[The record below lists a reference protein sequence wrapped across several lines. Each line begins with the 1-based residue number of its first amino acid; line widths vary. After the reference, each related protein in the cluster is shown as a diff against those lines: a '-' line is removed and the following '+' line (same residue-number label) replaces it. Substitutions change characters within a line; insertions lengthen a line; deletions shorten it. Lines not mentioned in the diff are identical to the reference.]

1 MTLVP
6 GISHLKEENRQE
18 SLTTTPCCPKF
29 GFKKP
34 LPSPG
39 YEIKIYPPEPAEP
52 FIDPYVTNAAFGVR
66 AYPGYKKKRISL
78 EEYMGEIS
86 KFDLPG
92 REYLKRYI
100 HRQYR
105 HNFKPATIKGTIGT
119 GKQFLAFLK
128 EIGKCNLE
136 KITREELEAFIEHEQ
151 DRGLT
156 PVSVYSHLATVKAFL
171 KYLIK
176 EGVVDRE
183 VLDRPIRVKVPNSLP
198 KAIDPE
204 DIKRLLS
211 VLDKPMDQAMITVML
226 RTGMRIGE
234 LLNTT
239 PEDINLQNR
248 KIHITE
254 ECKNSTARIVYLSD
268 DSVEALH
275 AWLKN
280 RDERKHFVFYTTRSH
295 NMGYAAAR
303 VRFNNHLAKA
313 GLADK
318 GYTLHSLRHT
328 FATEMLNAGMRLE
341 VLQQLLGHTS
351 IEVTRRYARLTDK
364 TREEEYFRAMDIIE
378 RGESNEHYQL
388 DTELQTILEE
398 KKFLPKHDKELP

>member
-6 GISHLKEENRQE
+6 EISHLKEENRQE
-18 SLTTTPCCPKF
+18 SITTTPGCPKF

-52 FIDPYVTNAAFGVR
+52 FIDPYITNAAFGVR
-66 AYPGYKKKRISL
+66 AYPGYQKKRISL

-86 KFDLPG
+86 KFDLPSAY
-92 REYLKRYI
+92 YLKRYVQ
-100 HRQYR
+100 HQYR

-119 GKQFLAFLK
+119 GKQFLTFLNK
-128 EIGKCNLE
+128 IDKGNLE

-156 PVSVYSHLATVKAFL
+156 PVSVYSRLASTKAFL
-171 KYLIK
+171 RYLIK
-176 EGVVDRE
+176 EGIVDRE

-204 DIKRLLS
+204 DIKRLLA
-211 VLDKPMDQAMITVML
+211 VLEKPLDRAMITVLL

-234 LLNTT
+234 LLNAT
-239 PEDINLQNR
+239 PDAINLHER

-268 DSVEALH
+268 DAVLALQG
-275 AWLKN
+275 WIKN

-341 VLQQLLGHTS
+341 ILQQLLGHNS

-364 TREEEYFRAMDIIE
+364 TREEEYFRAMDLIE

-388 DTELQTILEE
+388 DTELQAILEE
-398 KKFLPKHDKELP
+398 KKFLPQHDKELP

>member
-1 MTLVP
+1 MTLAP
-6 GISHLKEENRQE
+6 EISHLKEENRQE
-18 SLTTTPCCPKF
+18 STSRAPCNADF
-29 GFKKP
+29 SFRKP
-34 LPSPG
+34 LPSPA
-39 YEIKIYPPEPAEP
+39 YEIKINQSDPAKP
-52 FIDPYVTNAAFGVR
+52 FIDPYVTNTAFGVR

-92 REYLKRYI
+92 VEYLKRYV

-119 GKQFLAFLK
+119 GKQFLTFLN
-128 EIGKCNLE
+128 EIGKGNLE
-136 KITREELEAFIEHEQ
+136 KITREEFEAFIEHEQ

-156 PVSVYSHLATVKAFL
+156 PVSVYSHLATIKAFL

-176 EGVVDRE
+176 EGIVDRE

-198 KAIDPE
+198 KGIDPE
-204 DIKRLLS
+204 DIKRLLA
-211 VLDKPMDQAMITVML
+211 VLEKPLDRAMITVLL

-239 PEDINLQNR
+239 PDAINLQN
-248 KIHITE
+248 KTIHITE
-254 ECKNSTARIVYLSD
+254 ECKNSTARIVYLSAD
-268 DSVEALH
+268 AMQALH
-275 AWLKN
+275 AWLKI
-280 RDERKHFVFYTTRSH
+280 RDERKHFVFYTTRNH

-303 VRFNNHLAKA
+303 ARFNNHLAKA
-313 GLADK
+313 GLTDK

-341 VLQQLLGHTS
+341 ILQQLLGHNS

-364 TREEEYFRAMDIIE
+364 TREEEYFRAMEVIE

-388 DTELQTILEE
+388 DTELQAILEE
-398 KKFLPKHDKELP
+398 KKFLPQHDKELP